1 MKAERLSR
9 WILVFA
15 AAVAAL
21 VVLAAC
27 GSDGDTSSA
36 PSTSAP
42 APAPQQPQA
51 PAAAPQPEGI
61 TADAIAPLQPEAPVQ
76 PVDTSGV
83 MPAIE
88 PKVDR
93 VIISFP
99 APSTEGNDSNFD
111 FSSPPSVQLRPMYD
125 YLVGVNPETGAFEPQ
140 LATEWSVEPD
150 GLGIR
155 FKLREGVQ
163 FHNGWGEFTV
173 KDVQHVAWSISR
185 EDSLH
190 GLASQFRR
198 EIDEI
203 QAVNS
208 HELVVR
214 LGKANPG
221 NFNGISQLIG
231 GWEIQSK
238 DMYDEVGQPTLDE
251 EPIVGTG
258 PYEFKEREQGQY
270 VRFERGS
277 SPHWRITPDFPELE
291 LRWTSEASTRLAAL
305 LTGEIHLTPIPA
317 DLEAQ
322 VIKGDGRMVSGKVPG
337 FRTFFNF
344 QGSWWVDHGD
354 PTSGRK
360 FPDSPLLDQ
369 NVRKGLSKAIDRA
382 ALNEAFFGN
391 EAERAVHSHF
401 HPSRLGWN
409 PEWVGQ
415 YDAEYGFDPA
425 GARAALAA
433 AGYNADNPLETN
445 LHLVNLTTYA
455 GSLDLIESV
464 HGFYADVGVKA
475 NLITLDAVSR
485 RAKSRAHEFDNHVS
499 LVSTSSDIFLAARVY
514 MTSSHPV
521 AGNYQDA
528 EMNGYYREATSTL
541 SLEGQNVA
549 LRKLG
554 DRSFGLNQSIPLFWI
569 PAKIAI
575 DPSVVADYVFPGN
588 ISGTWTHLYNI
599 NAAG

>member
-1 MKAERLSR
+1 MEKRTVL
-9 WILVFA
+9 I
-15 AAVAAL
+15 AVAVLVAL
-21 VVLAAC
+21 FAFAAC
-27 GSDGDTSSA
+27 GSDSDTTAGST
-36 PSTSAP
+36 TSAP
-42 APAPQQPQA
+42 AAAPQQP
-51 PAAAPQPEGI
+51 AAAAMAPQPEGI
-61 TADAIAPLQPEAPVQ
+61 TSTAGAPQQPDTPTQ
-76 PVDTSGV
+76 PVDTSSV
-83 MPAIE
+83 MPAVE
-88 PKVDR
+88 PKVER

-140 LATEWSVEPD
+140 LASEWSVEPD

-155 FKLREGVQ
+155 FKLREGIQ
-163 FHNGWGEFTV
+163 FHNGWGQVTA

-190 GLASQFRR
+190 GLARQFRR

-203 QAVNS
+203 QVVS
-208 HELVVR
+208 DHEFVVR
-214 LGKANPG
+214 LGRANPG

-238 DMYDEVGQPTLDE
+238 DMYDEVGQPTLAD

-258 PYEFKEREQGQY
+258 PYEFKGREQGQY

-277 SPHWRITPDFPELE
+277 TPHWRVTPDFPELE
-291 LRWTSEASTRLAAL
+291 IRWTSEASTRLAAL
-305 LTGEIHLTPIPA
+305 LTGEIHLTPIPS

-322 VIKGDGRMVSGKVPG
+322 AIGAGRMLVRGNVPG

-344 QGSWWVDHGD
+344 QGSWWIEHGD
-354 PTSGRK
+354 PSSGRK
-360 FPDSPLLDQ
+360 FPDSPLLNQ
-369 NVRKGLSKAIDRA
+369 NVRKALSKAIDRD

-391 EAERAVHSHF
+391 EAERQVHSHF

-409 PEWVGQ
+409 SAWVNQFDDAYG
-415 YDAEYGFDPA
+415 YDPIA
-425 GARAALAA
+425 ARAVLAE
-433 AGYNADNPLETN
+433 AGYNDNNPLETN
-445 LHLVNLTTYA
+445 LHLINLTTYA

-464 HGFYADVGVKA
+464 QGFYADIGVKA
-475 NLITLDAVSR
+475 NLITMDPATR
-485 RAKSRAHEFDNHVS
+485 NAQGRAHEFDNHIS

-514 MTSSHPV
+514 MTSSHPTS
-521 AGNYQDA
+521 GNYQDP
-528 EMNGYYREATSTL
+528 EINGYYVDATTTL
-541 SLEGQNVA
+541 SLEEQDAA
-549 LRKLG
+549 LRRLG

-569 PAKIAI
+569 PAKIAV
-575 DPSVVADYVFPGN
+575 DPNVVADYVFPGN

-599 NAAG
+599 RAAG